1 MSKYLDNLNE
11 EVRKYFSILSKEFPE
26 WLLEYIE
33 TPEMKRIGKMALGCG
48 AEYTN
53 LCKVKYWYSN
63 LDHSVG
69 VALII
74 WHFTHDKKQTLAGLF
89 HDIATPVFK
98 HVIDFLNDDYEKQES
113 TEEKTAEIIKNS
125 KMIRALLKRD
135 NIKLEEV
142 VNYKLYPI
150 ADNEIPQLS
159 ADRFEYNFSWGL
171 IFNRVWELDNIREC
185 FNNVTVLKNKDGIFE
200 LGFRDLS
207 ICEKYI
213 SIVSKVW
220 PEWISNRGK
229 IIMQFLAD
237 MIKAMNER
245 GYIALRDLYILSEKE
260 IINKIINCNDKYLS
274 EAFKKFQKAE
284 MTYDSNKPLK
294 NKYCVKI
301 KSKKRYLIPLIQQ
314 GEKAVRIDKVSKKAK
329 KDIESY
335 LNFRD
340 SDWVCFDFDFNPSQ
354 FSLINK

>member
-1 MSKYLDNLNE
+1 MPKYLDNLNK
-11 EVRKYFSILSKEFPE
+11 EVREYFSILSEEFPK

-33 TPEMKRIGKMALGCG
+33 TPEMKRIGKIALGCG
-48 AEYTN
+48 TEYTN

-89 HDIATPVFK
+89 HDIAAPVFK
-98 HVIDFLNDDYEKQES
+98 HVIDFLNNDHERQES
-113 TEEKTAEIIKNS
+113 TEEKTIEIIKNS

-142 VNYKLYPI
+142 IDYKLYPI

-159 ADRFEYNFSWGL
+159 ADRFEYNFSCGL
-171 IFNRVWELDNIREC
+171 IFYRVWELDSIREC
-185 FNNVTVLKNKDGIFE
+185 YNNVTILKNENGIVE
-200 LGFRDLS
+200 LGFKDLS
-207 ICEKYI
+207 IGEKYI
-213 SIVSKVW
+213 SIVSKIW
-220 PEWISNRGK
+220 PKWISNRDK

-245 GYIALRDLYILSEKE
+245 GYIALEDLYKLSEQE
-260 IINKIINCNDKYLS
+260 VIDKIINSDDKYLS
-274 EAFKKFQKAE
+274 EAFKKFQEAE
-284 MTYDSNKPLK
+284 ITYDSDVPLK

-301 KSKKRYLIPLIQQ
+301 KSKRRYLIPLIQQ
-314 GEKAVRIDKVSKKAK
+314 GKKVIRIDKVSKSSKKA
-329 KDIESY
+329 IENY
-335 LNFRD
+335 LNFKN
-340 SDWVCFDFDFNPSQ
+340 SKWVCFDFDFNPSQ
-354 FSLINK
+354 LSLINK